1 MTIPDR
7 HIKSI
12 LLHAKKVCRG
22 SVKGKEWIYEE
33 QVRLLKK
40 DIENIERIIIKNSE
54 L

>member
-7 HIKSI
+7 HIKSL
-12 LLHAKKVCRG
+12 LLHAKKLCKG
-22 SVKGKEWIYEE
+22 SVKGKEWISEE

-40 DIENIERIIIKNSE
+40 DIEKIERIINKNKE